1 MKKTVTAILTAALMA
16 SALAS
21 CTAKTEPT
29 MTSSATRETTT
40 TTTTTQATTTTQ
52 TTAATST
59 QDRVPYDPI
68 RDGEHAITPEIEE
81 LYYEAFEGIDELPGT
96 PVALIAAADDGKYII
111 VDNADV
117 LSYSGMDV
125 YRVQVIGREE
135 SGEAYFNTVRYV
147 DVQVGTA
154 DDGETLNL
162 PEDYILT
169 RDDTEQYEWYGSLQY
184 PVQVF
189 HVAQNAD
196 SNVYMAKSDNHTGVV
211 FIQITDDGG
220 TYFLDEFDYA
230 EFL

>member
-1 MKKTVTAILTAALMA
+1 MKKTITAILTAALMA
-16 SALAS
+16 SVIAS
-21 CTAKTEPT
+21 CTAKTEPSR
-29 MTSSATRETTT
+29 TSSTSRETTT
-40 TTTTTQATTTTQ
+40 QTTTATTTTQ
-52 TTAATST
+52 TTS
-59 QDRVPYDPI
+59 QDREPYDPI
-68 RDGEHAITPEIEE
+68 RGGEHAITPEIEE
-81 LYYEAFEGIDELPGT
+81 LYYEAFEDIDELPGT
-96 PVALIAAADDGKYII
+96 PVALIAAADDGRYVI
-111 VDNADV
+111 VDNAGF

-125 YRVQVIGREE
+125 YRVQVIGRGE

-169 RDDTEQYEWYGSLQY
+169 QDDMEQYEWYGSLQY

-189 HVAQNAD
+189 HAAQNAD
-196 SNVYMAKSDNHTGVV
+196 SNVYMAVSDNHTGVV
-211 FIQITDDGG
+211 FIQITDDGA

>member
-16 SALAS
+16 SVLAS
-21 CTAKTEPT
+21 CTAKAEPT
-29 MTSSATRETTT
+29 RTSSATRETTT
-40 TTTTTQATTTTQ
+40 TTTTTQAT
-52 TTAATST
+52 TST

-81 LYYEAFEGIDELPGT
+81 LYYESFEGIDELPGT
-96 PVALIAAADDGKYII
+96 PVALIASTDDGRYVI
-111 VDNADV
+111 VDSAGF

-154 DDGETLNL
+154 DDGETFNL

-169 RDDTEQYEWYGSLQY
+169 QDDMEQYEWYGSLQY
-184 PVQVF
+184 PDPVF
-189 HVAQNAD
+189 HAAQNAD